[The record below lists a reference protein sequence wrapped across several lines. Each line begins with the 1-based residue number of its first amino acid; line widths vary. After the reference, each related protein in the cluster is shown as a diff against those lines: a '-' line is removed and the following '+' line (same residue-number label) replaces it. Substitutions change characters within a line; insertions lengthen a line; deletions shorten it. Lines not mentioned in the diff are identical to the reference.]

1 MKKEQLIKMTI
12 WLLVLGVVLYFGL
25 DFYFNRTTLEPANI
39 IVNTISNRYG
49 EISINLPKISG
60 DEKISELIE
69 KENSFWQKAATEKR
83 IVSLNI
89 TTTYYDDNYLSL
101 LYSGLDGNKNKIITS
116 IVIDLTTRKALS
128 KGQIVD
134 VILKSKFTADG
145 KEDPKMKYSDD
156 VFSQFD
162 TIYLEKGT
170 DGTINGVFM
179 WKSKNSTQYNSSKLN
194 GYEII
199 KSII

>member
-1 MKKEQLIKMTI
+1 MRKEQFIKMI
-12 WLLVLGVVLYFGL
+12 IGLLVLGVVLYFGL
-25 DFYFNRTTLEPANI
+25 DFYFNRSIQEPANI
-39 IVNTISNRYG
+39 IVNTTSLRIG
-49 EISINLPKISG
+49 EATLNLPKISG
-60 DEKISELIE
+60 DDKIAEVIE
-69 KENSFWQKAATEKR
+69 KENSFWKKAADERR

-89 TTTYYDDNYLSL
+89 TTTYYDDYYLSI

-134 VILKSKFTADG
+134 VILRSKFLAEG
-145 KEDPKMKYSDD
+145 KEDPKMNYSDD
-156 VFSQFD
+156 VFAQFD

-179 WKSKNSTQYNSSKLN
+179 WKSKNNKQYNSSKLN
-194 GYEII
+194 GYEVI
-199 KSII
+199 KSIV